1 MSYEIPGFTVGTL
14 LAGADL
20 SAKQYTFVV
29 ANSSSQVVSATAA
42 GDVLGV
48 LQNAPVAGAA
58 AQVMTGGVSKVLVGT
73 GGVTAGHAVQVA
85 ATSFG
90 AVNAST
96 GKGVGIALETGVA
109 GQIVAVLLK
118 DLGTQS

>member
-1 MSYEIPGFTVGTL
+1 MSYEIPGFSLGTL
-14 LAGADL
+14 VAGADL
-20 SAKQYTFVV
+20 SALQYTFVA
-29 ANSSSQVVSATAA
+29 ANSSGKVVSATAG

-48 LQNAPVAGAA
+48 LQNTPTSDGA
-58 AQVMTGGVSKVLVGT
+58 AQVLTSGVSKVKCSGT
-73 GGVTAGHAVQVA
+73 VTAGLAVKVA
-85 ATSFG
+85 ASTFG

-96 GKGVGIALETGVA
+96 SGKGVGIALESGTS